1 MKRLLTFVLVAF
13 AMLMVA
19 PCSAQRAAAPERIG
33 LSDTQYDYPLY
44 GNVASITVTA
54 HELVNRGGKESKGE
68 FYYSN
73 VIKFTPQ
80 GHVSS
85 ASIYFGEGVSELCT
99 YLYNQQGRLTQI
111 NHVDE
116 YDGSAAGKTTF
127 QYGSNGKLNQQIR
140 YAVNGSQDCKFTFA
154 YDSSGRLSTKCDY
167 ASNGKLTLKSVNSY
181 GSNGKLSQT
190 LVYDGR
196 GALIYKKKF
205 TYDSYKNLI
214 RFTTYAANGAKEY
227 EETYTYNANGYMTSS
242 TEYDAIYGVK
252 TIYKYKYDSRG
263 NVIEWRSYDGND
275 NSPES
280 ILTFQI
286 AYK

>member
-1 MKRLLTFVLVAF
+1 MKRLLTFVLAAVAIMM
-13 AMLMVA
+13 AA
-19 PCSAQRAAAPERIG
+19 PCSAQRAAAPERIA
-33 LSDTQYDYPLY
+33 LSDTEYDYPLY

-68 FYYSN
+68 FYYSS

-85 ASIYFGEGVSELCT
+85 ASVYMGEGVSELCT

-116 YDGSAAGKTTF
+116 YDGSPAGKTTF
-127 QYGSNGKLNQQIR
+127 QYGSNGKWNQQIR

-196 GALIYKKKF
+196 GALIYKKTF

-214 RFTTYAANGAKEY
+214 RFTTYNAKGGKEY

-242 TEYDAIYGVK
+242 TEYDALYGVK

-263 NVIEWRSYDGND
+263 NVIECRSYDGND

-280 ILTFQI
+280 IITFQI

>member
-1 MKRLLTFVLVAF
+1 MKRLLTLFVAAF
-13 AMLMVA
+13 AMLLVA
-19 PCSAQRAAAPERIG
+19 PCSAQRAAAPERIA
-33 LSDTQYDYPLY
+33 LEDTDYSYPLY

-54 HELVNRGGKESKGE
+54 HELVNRGGTESKGD
-68 FYYSN
+68 FLYSS

-85 ASIYFGEGVSELCT
+85 ASVYMGEGVSELCT

-116 YDGSAAGKTTF
+116 YDGSPAGKTTF
-127 QYGSNGKLNQQIR
+127 QYGSNGKWNQKIR
-140 YAVNGSQDCKFTFA
+140 YAVNGSQDLKFTFT
-154 YDSSGRLSTKCDY
+154 YDSSGRLSTECNY
-167 ASNGKLTLKSVNSY
+167 ASNGKLSMKSVNSY

-196 GALIYKKKF
+196 GALIYKKTF

-214 RFTTYAANGAKEY
+214 RFTTYNANGGKEY
-227 EETYTYNANGYMTSS
+227 EETYKYNSNGYMTSS
-242 TEYDAIYGVK
+242 TEQDFMYGYK
-252 TIYKYKYDSRG
+252 TTYKYKYDSRG
-263 NVIEWRSYDGND
+263 NVIERRSYDGSSMTPD
-275 NSPES
+275 R
-280 ILTFQI
+280 IITFQI

>member
-1 MKRLLTFVLVAF
+1 MKRLLTSVLVVF

-19 PCSAQRAAAPERIG
+19 PCSAQRAAAPERIA
-33 LSDTQYDYPLY
+33 LEDTDYSYPLY
-44 GNVASITVTA
+44 GNVASITVTT
-54 HELVNRGGKESKGE
+54 HELVNRGGTESKGD
-68 FYYSN
+68 FLYSS

-85 ASIYFGEGVSELCT
+85 ASVYMGEGESELCT

-127 QYGSNGKLNQQIR
+127 QYGSNGKWNQKIR
-140 YAVNGSQDCKFTFA
+140 YAVNGSQDCKFTFT
-154 YDSSGRLSTKCDY
+154 YDSSGRLSTECNY
-167 ASNGKLTLKSVNSY
+167 ASNGKLSMKSVNSY

-196 GALIYKKKF
+196 GALIYKKTF

-214 RFTTYAANGAKEY
+214 RFTTYNANGGKEY
-227 EETYTYNANGYMTSS
+227 EETYKYNSNGYMTSS
-242 TEYDAIYGVK
+242 TEQDFMYGYK
-252 TIYKYKYDSRG
+252 TTYKYKYDSRG
-263 NVIEWRSYDGND
+263 NVIERRSYDGSSMTPD
-275 NSPES
+275 R
-280 ILTFQI
+280 IITFQI